1 MTQPTTR
8 QPEPFYGQIWR
19 NIKRFPQFLHQGN
32 ANPPQ
37 LSGEAAAAFL
47 SASIGAIAMM
57 IAHHLADADQSKVI
71 QKKLLILG
79 SWIPGADNPDP
90 LWGNI
95 GNYTGKE
102 TVLLLAWLIS
112 WIILYVLLKDRQVK
126 TVTLFVWMIGLM
138 TLATAMC
145 WHPLFP
151 YLPLV

>member
-1 MTQPTTR
+1 MTQRITR
-8 QPEPFYGQIWR
+8 SNEPFYGKIWGQ
-19 NIKRFPQFLHQGN
+19 IKRFPQFLHQGN
-32 ANPPQ
+32 DNPPE

-47 SASIGAIAMM
+47 STAIGAIAMM
-57 IAHHLADADQSKVI
+57 IAHHIADADQTKTV
-71 QKKLLILG
+71 QAKLLTLG
-79 SWIPGADNPDP
+79 SWIPGAANPDP

-112 WIILYVLLKDRQVK
+112 WIVLYFMLKDRQVK
-126 TVTLFVWMIGLM
+126 TATLFVWMIGLM

-151 YLPLV
+151 YLPLI